1 MQRKFSKNI
10 WLINYIPEPIRKSV
24 GGFKDVIEYLFNT
37 NKPKQTV
44 YKKGKKLSKPK
55 TKNIRKPFIPEENKK
70 KNKDRII
77 RDILKRFQTEE
88 EKQERKESE
97 KKKTQNERL
106 IKDKIMRGSGHILN
120 KKKII
125 INLKE

>member
-1 MQRKFSKNI
+1 M
-10 WLINYIPEPIRKSV
+10 
-24 GGFKDVIEYLFNT
+24 
-37 NKPKQTV
+37 

-88 EKQERKESE
+88 EKQERKKSE

-106 IKDKIMRGSGHILN
+106 IKDKIIRGSGNILN

>member
-1 MQRKFSKNI
+1 M
-10 WLINYIPEPIRKSV
+10 E
-24 GGFKDVIEYLFNT
+24 
-37 NKPKQTV
+37 
-44 YKKGKKLSKPK
+44 
-55 TKNIRKPFIPEENKK
+55 
-70 KNKDRII
+70 
-77 RDILKRFQTEE
+77 RFQTEE

-106 IKDKIMRGSGHILN
+106 IKDKIIRGSGHILN

>member
-24 GGFKDVIEYLFNT
+24 GGFKDVIEYLFKT

-70 KNKDRII
+70 KNKDRTI

-88 EKQERKESE
+88 EKQERKKSE

-106 IKDKIMRGSGHILN
+106 IKDKIIRGSGNILN